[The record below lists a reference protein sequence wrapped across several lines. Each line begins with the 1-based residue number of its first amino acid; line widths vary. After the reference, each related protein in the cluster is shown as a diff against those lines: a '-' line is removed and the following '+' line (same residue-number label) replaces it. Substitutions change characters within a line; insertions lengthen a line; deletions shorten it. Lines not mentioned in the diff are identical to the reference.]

1 MTAGTIERL
10 SSGRFAARLPR
21 ALDPRRGRI
30 GTYATH
36 EEAENILNGALAV
49 AEKKSIKEPQGET
62 LRSFLPGFLD
72 RRELSGVRNTDRD
85 RNAAK
90 GHIETADFFG
100 TPLSRL
106 KRVQVSDWLDRLQ
119 RKKSRRTGERLA
131 PQTMR
136 NVLNL
141 LRVCFQEAMDRGLMP
156 QNLARDL
163 RLNRATTNTTKD
175 ASTTLDPGEQERFLG
190 AMPADERR
198 YYAFAIGAGLRPG
211 EQRALLKADVHADEE
226 DPYLIVRYG
235 SPNKPTK
242 TGKPRRVP
250 LFGLALEAVRE
261 QLAALKGVKNPKGI
275 FWPNERGG
283 YRDERVPEQWGEW
296 LKVAGIERE
305 VRRYDLRHTCA
316 SALVSG
322 WWGRRWTLEEV
333 KEVLGH
339 TDIKTTQ
346 RYAHMGATAIRDA
359 VRETQLALTGP
370 KLVQNDQN
378 RAQAHE
384 IAGSVLAFVNRRSR
398 VQVSKS
404 APHLSCC
411 FSDLRKQQWGT
422 FWEQCLGHCE
432 SHCLRQ
438 FARVALGDFDARVPE
453 HLTNF
458 VERPLA
464 APPSRE
470 Q

>member
-1 MTAGTIERL
+1 
-10 SSGRFAARLPR
+10 
-21 ALDPRRGRI
+21 
-30 GTYATH
+30 
-36 EEAENILNGALAV
+36 
-49 AEKKSIKEPQGET
+49 
-62 LRSFLPGFLD
+62 
-72 RRELSGVRNTDRD
+72 
-85 RNAAK
+85 
-90 GHIETADFFG
+90 
-100 TPLSRL
+100 
-106 KRVQVSDWLDRLQ
+106 
-119 RKKSRRTGERLA
+119 
-131 PQTMR
+131 
-136 NVLNL
+136 
-141 LRVCFQEAMDRGLMP
+141 MDRGLMP

-175 ASTTLDPGEQERFLG
+175 AWTTLDPGEQEQFLA

-211 EQRALLKADVHADEE
+211 EQRGLLKADVYADEA

-235 SPNKPTK
+235 SPKKPTK

-261 QLAALKGVKNPKGI
+261 QLVALKGVKNPRGV
-275 FWPNERGG
+275 FWPGERGR

-296 LKVAGIERE
+296 LKAAGIDRE

-333 KEVLGH
+333 KDVLGH

-346 RYAHMGATAIRDA
+346 RYAHLGATAIRDA

-370 KLVQNDQN
+370 KLVQNGAN

-384 IAGSVLAFVNRRSR
+384 IAGSVLAFVNRRPR

-404 APHLSCC
+404 DPQKTCVS
-411 FSDLRKQQWGT
+411 SDLRQ
-422 FWEQCLGHCE
+422 
-432 SHCLRQ
+432 RQ
-438 FARVALGDFDARVPE
+438 LPLVAGNIAPLSTCA
-453 HLTNF
+453 
-458 VERPLA
+458 PLA
-464 APPSRE
+464 ATPRRERGGSLVLTRDAALLTDAWTRIQSKALTPLEDVQAASRIGLRLTRLAGGVRMQRSICE
-470 Q
+470 APLSKA

>member
-1 MTAGTIERL
+1 MNIGTIEEL

-21 ALDPRRGRI
+21 SLDPRRRRI

-36 EEAENILNGALAV
+36 DEAETILNGALAV
-49 AEKKSIKEPQGET
+49 AQKRTITEPKGET

-72 RRELSGVRNTDRD
+72 RRELSGVRNIHRD

-100 TPLSRL
+100 TPLCKL

-119 RKKSRRTGERLA
+119 RKTSKRTGERLA

-175 ASTTLDPGEQERFLG
+175 AWTTLDPGEQERFLE

-211 EQRALLKADVHADEE
+211 EQRALLRADVHAEGE
-226 DPYLIVRYG
+226 DPHLIVRFG
-235 SPNKPTK
+235 SPKKPTK
-242 TGKPRRVP
+242 TGKPRTVR

-261 QLAALKGVKNPKGI
+261 QLAVLKGRKNPKGI
-275 FWPNERGG
+275 FWPDKKGR
-283 YRDERVPEQWGEW
+283 YRDERVPDQWGTW
-296 LKVAGIERE
+296 LRAAGIGRA

-316 SALVSG
+316 SALISG

-346 RYAHMGATAIRDA
+346 RYAHLGDTAIREA

-384 IAGSVLAFVNRRSR
+384 IAGSVIAFVNRRSR
-398 VQVSKS
+398 VQISKS
-404 APHLSCC
+404 APISLVTT
-411 FSDLRKQQWGT
+411 KK
-422 FWEQCLGHCE
+422 
-432 SHCLRQ
+432 
-438 FARVALGDFDARVPE
+438 
-453 HLTNF
+453 
-458 VERPLA
+458 
-464 APPSRE
+464 
-470 Q
+470 

>member
-1 MTAGTIERL
+1 MVAGTIEKL

-21 ALDPRRGRI
+21 AIDPRRGRL
-30 GTYATH
+30 GTYATY
-36 EEAENILNGALAV
+36 EDAETILNGALAV
-49 AEKKSIKEPQGET
+49 AQKKTIKEPKGET

-72 RRELSGVRNTDRD
+72 RRELSGVRNIDRD

-90 GHIETADFFG
+90 GYIETAVFVDL
-100 TPLSRL
+100 PLARL
-106 KRVQVSDWLDRLQ
+106 TRVQVSDWLDALQ
-119 RKKSRRTGERLA
+119 RRKSKRTGQRLA

-141 LRVCFQEAMDRGLMP
+141 LRVCFQEAMDRGLMQ

-175 ASTTLDPGEQERFLG
+175 AWTTLDPVEQERFLG

-211 EQRALLKADVHADEE
+211 EQRALLKTDVYADET

-235 SPNKPTK
+235 SPKKPTK

-261 QLAALKGVKNPKGI
+261 QLAALKKVKNRKGI
-275 FWPNERGG
+275 FWPDKKGR
-283 YRDERVPEQWGEW
+283 YRDERVPEQWSEW
-296 LKVAGIERE
+296 LNAAGIRRE

-322 WWGRRWTLEEV
+322 WLGRRWTLEEV

-346 RYAHMGATAIRDA
+346 RYAHLGATAIRDA

-370 KLVQNDQN
+370 KPVQNDEN

-404 APHLSCC
+404 APYNSSL
-411 FSDLRKQQWGT
+411 FSDPG
-422 FWEQCLGHCE
+422 G
-432 SHCLRQ
+432 S
-438 FARVALGDFDARVPE
+438 RVDQR
-453 HLTNF
+453 
-458 VERPLA
+458 
-464 APPSRE
+464 
-470 Q
+470 